1 MDQNDGERPFP
12 SPSLAVADSQ
22 SVPTA
27 PMVSQEVGYDG
38 GKRIKGRKRHIL
50 VDSLGILLAVVVT
63 AANISEGAGLK
74 QLLNHAVH
82 RELTLNRLDTILVD
96 GGYQGE
102 ALVRWV
108 MDTYRWILEKVLRP
122 KEAKGFVLIP
132 KRWVVE
138 RSFGWFRWCR
148 RLSRDYECSP
158 KSAQSWVYIA
168 SCRSEERR
176 VGKECRSRWSPYH

>member
-1 MDQNDGERPFP
+1 MGPFP
-12 SPSLAVADSQ
+12 YPSLAVADSQ

-27 PMVSQEVGYDG
+27 PMINQSVGYDG
-38 GKRIKGRKRHIL
+38 AKKVKGRKRHLL
-50 VDSLGILLAVVVT
+50 VDSLGLVLAVVIT

-74 QLLNHAVH
+74 LLLNETKARQVNV
-82 RELTLNRLDTILVD
+82 ERLDTVVVD

-108 MDTYRWILEKVLRP
+108 MDTWGWILDKVLRP
-122 KEAKGFVLIP
+122 AQAKGFVLVL

-148 RLSRDYECSP
+148 RLSRDYEYSP
-158 KSAQSWVYIA
+158 QSAESWVYIA
-168 SCRSEERR
+168 SIRLLLRR
-176 VGKECRSRWSPYH
+176 LTS